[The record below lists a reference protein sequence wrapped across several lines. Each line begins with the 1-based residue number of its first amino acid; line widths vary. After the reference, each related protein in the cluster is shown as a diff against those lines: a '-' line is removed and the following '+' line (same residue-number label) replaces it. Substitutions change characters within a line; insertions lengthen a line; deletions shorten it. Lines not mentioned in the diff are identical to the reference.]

1 MPNKKSGLWRNKN
14 APMSKNY
21 RKGGKFSYNVGGGT
35 EVGKEASSY
44 KEYVKKM
51 FDGGGI
57 NPRDFASFSN
67 RPRPTRVTKPR
78 GITSL
83 DPTLRA
89 DRLQNI
95 TSGSSI
101 APTITRPPPPRPSRR
116 FNKPNFYDLAR
127 NPRQEINPVPPPK
140 GLSKNILKKF
150 GKAEGGRLTL
160 EERQKRTAAR
170 NKAAKA
176 KREAGEKKLISG
188 VKSVLGG
195 AAATVAGAFGP
206 SEQKKRNAEK
216 RAENKAKREARLKA
230 DKAKNAQKRK
240 ENAAKVA
247 KRKADAAKKR
257 AAKKTSDVKKGS
269 GVRTYKGTGYKKQT
283 VTPSSITEK
292 KIDRTDP
299 ATRER
304 LIGYGKDPDTGHV
317 GIQSLFGGK
326 SKPSTTK
333 KTTKT
338 DKKTE
343 TSKNGG
349 FPAAFRKAR
358 NDYLNDRSQAKTF
371 LWKGK
376 SYNINI
382 KDKEGKSQTD
392 AQTEKQRKKTLSGAY
407 GNK

>member
-67 RPRPTRVTKPR
+67 RPTRVTKPR

-116 FNKPNFYDLAR
+116 FNKPNFFDAVDWTPTAR

-176 KREAGEKKLISG
+176 KREAGEKKLKEG

-195 AAATVAGAFGP
+195 VGTAIAGAFGP
-206 SEQKKRNAEK
+206 SEQRKRNAE
-216 RAENKAKREARLKA
+216 RAANRKAKREAKL
-230 DKAKNAQKRK
+230 AQTKK
-240 ENAAKVA
+240 DNAAK
-247 KRKADAAKKR
+247 K
-257 AAKKTSDVKKGS
+257 AKKTSDVKKRS

-283 VTPSSITEK
+283 VKTGPTTEK
-292 KIDRTDP
+292 KINRDDP

-304 LIGYGKDPDTGHV
+304 LKGYGKDPDTGHV

-326 SKPSTTK
+326 KKPSTTK
-333 KTTKT
+333 KITKT
-338 DKKTE
+338 DKKTD

-358 NDYLNDRSQAKTF
+358 NDFLYGRSQAKTF
-371 LWKGK
+371 SWKGK

>member
-51 FDGGGI
+51 FDGGVI
-57 NPRDFASFSN
+57 NPRDLASFSD
-67 RPRPTRVTKPR
+67 RPTRVTKPM

-89 DRLQNI
+89 DR
-95 TSGSSI
+95 
-101 APTITRPPPPRPSRR
+101 R
-116 FNKPNFYDLAR
+116 FTAR
-127 NPRQEINPVPPPK
+127 NPRQEINPVEPPK
-140 GLSKNILKKF
+140 NIQKNILKNF

-160 EERQKRTAAR
+160 EERQKRTAEKR
-170 NKAAKA
+170 KADRLKAEATEKKIKEGA
-176 KREAGEKKLISG
+176 KR
-188 VKSVLGG
+188 VLGG
-195 AAATVAGAFGP
+195 VGTAIAGAFDT
-206 SEQKKRNAEK
+206 SEQRKRNAEK
-216 RAENKAKREARLKA
+216 RAENKAKREAKSA
-230 DKAKNAQKRK
+230 QTKKDNAQRRK
-240 ENAAKVA
+240 DNAAKVA

-269 GVRTYKGTGYKKQT
+269 GVRTYEGTGYKKQT
-283 VTPSSITEK
+283 VKTGPTTEK
-292 KIDRTDP
+292 KIDRDDP
-299 ATRER
+299 ATRKR
-304 LIGYGKDPDTGHV
+304 LIGYGKDPVTGHV

-326 SKPSTTK
+326 KKPSTTK
-333 KTTKT
+333 KITKT
-338 DKKTE
+338 DKKTD